1 MKPVSLKGARY
12 NMLGENIACGIQEW
26 QWKRASFHKKMESH
40 YVWGGSMIVPILSF
54 LGRDA
59 LPKRMQPKTPK
70 EMASLRQELEA
81 QEAFSRQ
88 ESSLAKER
96 MVLI

>member
-1 MKPVSLKGARY
+1 
-12 NMLGENIACGIQEW
+12 
-26 QWKRASFHKKMESH
+26 
-40 YVWGGSMIVPILSF
+40 MIVPIFSF

-59 LPKRMQPKTPK
+59 LPKRMQAKTPK

-96 MVLI
+96 MVLIQKTHKYQIASTSI